1 MSDDFLPQVPNKLS
15 DFFSFRFISILWS
28 YELSVMHSGRPDATG
43 TMVCTVPWGSIPT
56 HISFL
61 AEFLGTLVLG
71 VGIKLILDNK
81 TLANNDPIYTAG
93 IIAGE

>member
-1 MSDDFLPQVPNKLS
+1 M
-15 DFFSFRFISILWS
+15 
-28 YELSVMHSGRPDATG
+28 MHSGRPDATG
-43 TMVCTVPWGSIPT
+43 TVRCTIPWESVPT

-71 VGIKLILDNK
+71 VGIQLILDNT

-93 IIAGE
+93 IIAGM